1 MIKLSD
7 VASKLGLTIL
17 AGDGALDRE
26 VTGCYV
32 SDLLSDV
39 MANAEEGQ
47 VWVTLQVHLNIVAVS
62 ALKDLAGIILVNSRK
77 PLEDTL
83 AKAVEE
89 GLPLLSSSL
98 STYEISGRL
107 YELGIGR

>member
-1 MIKLSD
+1 MTKLSD
-7 VASKLGLTIL
+7 VASELGLTVL
-17 AGDGALDRE
+17 AGAGTMDRK

-39 MANAEEGQ
+39 MANAKEGQ
-47 VWVTLQVHLNIVAVS
+47 VWVTLQVHLNIIAVA

-83 AKAVEE
+83 AKAAEE
-89 GLPLLSSSL
+89 NLPLLATSL
-98 STYEISGRL
+98 PAYDVSGRL
-107 YELGIGR
+107 YELGIGH